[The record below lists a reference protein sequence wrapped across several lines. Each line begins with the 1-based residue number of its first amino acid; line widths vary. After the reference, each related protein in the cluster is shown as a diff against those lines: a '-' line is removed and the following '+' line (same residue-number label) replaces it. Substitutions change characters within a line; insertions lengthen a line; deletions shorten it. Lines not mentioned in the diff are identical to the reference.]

1 MEEILKSDL
10 KLIVQE
16 FVLEKSQ
23 KENYLLME
31 KIICSE
37 EKLRKFM

>member
-16 FVLEKSQ
+16 FELEESQ